1 MVIKESVLQKSV
13 IKESLK
19 KKSIIA
25 LAVYLAV
32 FIAIFGT
39 ITYWVVESPVRA
51 KLEQNLDIRS
61 EFLAAEISEPL
72 HSSLGVLKSIV
83 AMGETI
89 SDRHSLD
96 KALCQ
101 VFKLNDGIAVSGGIW
116 PKPYSIDPNVKLSS
130 LFYNRTSTGEV
141 DKIDLWNN
149 PQTAGYH
156 IEPWYTSV
164 KDTPSN
170 TISWSEVYVDP
181 YTHVQM
187 ITASAPYYNDGVF
200 AGVAT
205 VDLSLENLI
214 GFVKSKAREHD
225 LGVIV
230 RDANQ
235 QVITEHNFR
244 VERDIYISQLS
255 FGEFNWSLEVV
266 NARRL
271 VADEVADIVKSV
283 ELGIVPVMLLCLMF
297 GYYLI
302 NQYLIKPIAIIAKE
316 VDESRH
322 GGSIDINY
330 RSPDEIRYLIDS
342 FNQKT
347 VYLDQERVKAQAS
360 TKAKTAFLATLS
372 HEIRTPMNGVL
383 GTAQILLK
391 TDLSVEQR
399 KHLKTLYDS
408 GDHMMSLLNEIL
420 DYSKIEQ
427 GHIELDSHPFPLNAM
442 IGSMHSVYHTL
453 CNEKGLKF
461 SVYSDIEDE
470 RWYQGDKARL
480 RQILFNL
487 LNNAVKFTSQG
498 HIEVYLSEKVGVE
511 KNTLTIRV
519 KDTGIGIAPEA
530 QTRIF
535 KPFEQAESSTTR
547 RFGGTGLGLAIV
559 KEIAMVMGGD
569 IKLTSQE
576 GIGSEFEVTVRL
588 ASCKPKPL
596 DVHIERNL
604 DYRGLKALI
613 VEDNRTNT
621 IIIETFMKRKGFITY
636 SVVNGEEALKAV
648 ATQSYDLILMDNHMP
663 VMDGVEAIAGIRNM
677 PGKEKDTLIFGCTAD
692 VFKET
697 RERMIGAG
705 ADFIVGKPID
715 ERILDD
721 ALYQFAN
728 KLVQFSGRKGSNV
741 TSLGASN

>member
-1 MVIKESVLQKSV
+1 M
-13 IKESLK
+13 
-19 KKSIIA
+19 
-25 LAVYLAV
+25 
-32 FIAIFGT
+32 
-39 ITYWVVESPVRA
+39 
-51 KLEQNLDIRS
+51 
-61 EFLAAEISEPL
+61 
-72 HSSLGVLKSIV
+72 
-83 AMGETI
+83 
-89 SDRHSLD
+89 
-96 KALCQ
+96 
-101 VFKLNDGIAVSGGIW
+101 
-116 PKPYSIDPNVKLSS
+116 
-130 LFYNRTSTGEV
+130 
-141 DKIDLWNN
+141 
-149 PQTAGYH
+149 
-156 IEPWYTSV
+156 
-164 KDTPSN
+164 
-170 TISWSEVYVDP
+170 YVDP

-187 ITASAPYYNDGVF
+187 ITASAPYYLDSKF

-214 GFVKSKAREHD
+214 SFVKSKAREHD

-230 RDANQ
+230 RDANN

-244 VERDIYISQLS
+244 VERDIYISQLN
-255 FGEFNWSLEVV
+255 FGDFNWSLEVV

-271 VADEVADIVKSV
+271 VADEVFDIVMGV
-283 ELGIVPVMLLCLMF
+283 EYAIVPVMILCLMF

-302 NQYLIKPIAIIAKE
+302 NQYLIKPIAVIAKE
-316 VDESRH
+316 VDDSRH
-322 GGSIDINY
+322 SGSIDINY
-330 RSPDEIRYLIDS
+330 KSPDEIRYLIDS

-347 VYLDQERVKAQAS
+347 VYLDQERMKAQAS

-427 GHIELDSHPFPLNAM
+427 GHIELDSHPFPLNSI

-461 SVYSDIEDE
+461 SVYSEVDDE
-470 RWYQGDKARL
+470 RWYMGDKARL

-498 HIEVYLSEKVGVE
+498 TIEVFLSEEVRHSA
-511 KNTLTIRV
+511 NTLTIRV
-519 KDTGIGIAPEA
+519 RDTGIGISPEA
-530 QTRIF
+530 QARIF

-559 KEIAMVMGGD
+559 KEIASVMGGD
-569 IKLTSQE
+569 IKLNSQE
-576 GIGSEFEVTVRL
+576 GIGSEFEVTVKL
-588 ASCKPKPL
+588 ESCEPKQL
-596 DVHIERNL
+596 DVHIERKL

-621 IIIETFMKRKGFITY
+621 IIIDTFMKRKGFITY

-677 PGKEKDTLIFGCTAD
+677 PGREKDTLIFGCTAD

-697 RERMIGAG
+697 RERMMGAG

-728 KLVQFSGRKGSNV
+728 KLFQFTDGKRSNV
-741 TSLGASN
+741 TSIGS

>member
-1 MVIKESVLQKSV
+1 MV

-25 LAVYLAV
+25 LTVYLALFISV
-32 FIAIFGT
+32 FGS
-39 ITYWVVESPVRA
+39 ITYMVVESPVRA
-51 KLEQNLDIRS
+51 KLEENLDTKS
-61 EFLAAEISEPL
+61 EFLAAEISAPL
-72 HSSLGVLKSIV
+72 YGSLGVLKSIV
-83 AMGETI
+83 AMGQSIE
-89 SDRHSLD
+89 DRQTLD
-96 KALCQ
+96 EALCQ

-116 PKPYSIDPNVKLSS
+116 PEPYSVDPEQKLTS
-130 LFYNRTSTGEV
+130 LFYNRTPQGDV
-141 DKIDLWNN
+141 DRIDLWNN
-149 PQTAGYH
+149 PAANGYH

-164 KDTPSN
+164 KDRPVN
-170 TISWSEVYVDP
+170 TVTWSQVYIDP

-187 ITASAPYYNDGVF
+187 ITASSPYYVNGKF

-205 VDLSLENLI
+205 VDLSLANLVN
-214 GFVKSKAREHD
+214 FVKAKAREHD
-225 LGVIV
+225 LGVV
-230 RDANQ
+230 LRDANK

-244 VERDIYISQLS
+244 LEKDIYVSEIQ
-255 FGEFNWSLEVV
+255 FGDFSWSLEVV

-271 VADEVADIVKSV
+271 VSDQVSEIVTDV
-283 ELGIVPVMLLCLMF
+283 ELAIVPVMVLCLIF

-302 NQYLIKPIAIIAKE
+302 SQYLIRPISMIAKE
-316 VDESRH
+316 VDGSRE
-322 GGSIDINY
+322 GGGIDINY
-330 RSPDEIRYLIDS
+330 RSPDEIRYLIDT

-347 VYLDQERVKAQAS
+347 VYLDQERIKAQAS

-391 TDLSVEQR
+391 TDLNLEQR
-399 KHLKTLYDS
+399 KLLKTLYDS
-408 GDHMMSLLNEIL
+408 SDHMMSLLNEIL

-427 GHIELDSHPFPLNAM
+427 GHLELSKSAFPLTSI

-453 CNEKGLKF
+453 CNEKGLRFNVF
-461 SVYSDIEDE
+461 SQVDE
-470 RWYQGDKARL
+470 TRWYKGDKARL

-498 HIEVYLSEKVGVE
+498 AVEVVLSEEVRGD
-511 KNTLTIRV
+511 NNLLTIRV
-519 KDTGIGIAPEA
+519 KDTGIGIPKEA
-530 QTRIF
+530 QERIF

-547 RFGGTGLGLAIV
+547 RYGGTGLGLSIV
-559 KEIAMVMGGD
+559 REIAHGMGGEVAVN
-569 IKLTSQE
+569 SRE
-576 GIGSEFEVTVRL
+576 GIGSEFIITVLLER
-588 ASCKPKPL
+588 CKPETL
-596 DVHIERNL
+596 DIHIERNL

-636 SVVNGEEALKAV
+636 SVENGEQALKAV
-648 ATQSYDLILMDNHMP
+648 STQTFDLVLMDNHMP
-663 VMDGVEAIAGIRNM
+663 VMDGVEAISGIRNM
-677 PGKEKDTLIFGCTAD
+677 VGKEKDTLIFGCTAD

-697 RERMIGAG
+697 RERMLGAG

-715 ERILDD
+715 ERVLDD

-728 KLVQFSGRKGSNV
+728 KLFQFTHKPINDLHSVG
-741 TSLGASN
+741 

>member
-1 MVIKESVLQKSV
+1 MVIN
-13 IKESLK
+13 ESLK
-19 KKSIIA
+19 KKSVVA
-25 LAVYLAV
+25 LALYLAL
-32 FIAIFGT
+32 FIAVFGS
-39 ITYWVVESPVRA
+39 ITYMVVESPVRA
-51 KLEQNLDIRS
+51 KLEENLDIKN
-61 EFLAAEISEPL
+61 EFLAAEISAPL
-72 HSSLGVLKSIV
+72 SSSVGVLKSIV
-83 AMGETI
+83 AMAQSIENRTA
-89 SDRHSLD
+89 LD
-96 KALCQ
+96 EALCQ

-116 PKPYSIDPNVKLSS
+116 PEPYSVDPSIKLTS
-130 LFYNRTSTGEV
+130 LFYNRTSDGTV

-149 PQTAGYH
+149 PEADGYH
-156 IEPWYTSV
+156 LEPWYTSV
-164 KDTPSN
+164 KNQPVN
-170 TISWSEVYVDP
+170 TITWSEVYIDP

-187 ITASAPYYNDGVF
+187 ITASAPYYLNGQF

-205 VDLSLENLI
+205 VDLSLENLVK
-214 GFVKSKAREHD
+214 FVKSKAREHD

-230 RDANQ
+230 RDTNNH
-235 QVITEHNFR
+235 VITEHNFR
-244 VERDIYISQLS
+244 VGRDIYVSQRQ
-255 FGEFNWSLEVV
+255 FGDFDWSLEVV

-271 VADEVADIVKSV
+271 VSDQVSDIVMAV

-302 NQYLIKPIAIIAKE
+302 SQYLIKPITDIAKK
-316 VDESRH
+316 VDESKE

-330 RSPDEIRYLIDS
+330 QSPDEIRYLIDT
-342 FNQKT
+342 FNEKT
-347 VYLDQERVKAQAS
+347 IYLDQERVKAQAS

-391 TDLSVEQR
+391 TDLNLEQR
-399 KHLKTLYDS
+399 KLLKTLYDS

-427 GHIELDSHPFPLNAM
+427 GHLELENRPFPLSSI

-453 CNEKGLKF
+453 CNEKGLRF
-461 SVYSDIEDE
+461 SVFSEVDE
-470 RWYQGDKARL
+470 TRWYSGDKARL

-498 HIEVYLSEKVGVE
+498 MVEVYLSEEVNDGV
-511 KNTLTIRV
+511 TALVIRV
-519 KDTGIGIAPEA
+519 KDTGIGISPDA
-530 QTRIF
+530 QARVF

-559 KEIAMVMGGD
+559 QEITHCMGGN
-569 IKLTSQE
+569 ITLTSQE
-576 GIGSEFEVTVRL
+576 GMGSEFTVRVQL
-588 ASCKPKPL
+588 ELCKPKAL
-596 DVHIERNL
+596 DVHIERHL

-621 IIIETFMKRKGFITY
+621 IIIETFMKRKGFITS
-636 SVVNGEEALKAV
+636 SVENGELALKAV
-648 ATQSYDLILMDNHMP
+648 STQQFDLILMDNHMP

-677 PGKEKDTLIFGCTAD
+677 LGREKDTLIFGCTAD

-697 RERMIGAG
+697 RERMLGAG

-715 ERILDD
+715 ERVLDD
-721 ALYQFAN
+721 ALYQYAN
-728 KLVQFSGRKGSNV
+728 KLFQFSSKRRSNV
-741 TSLGASN
+741 ESLR

>member
-1 MVIKESVLQKSV
+1 MI

-25 LAVYLAV
+25 LAVYLAL
-32 FIAIFGT
+32 FIAIFGS

-61 EFLAAEISEPL
+61 EFLAAEISAPL

-89 SDRHSLD
+89 SDRQSLD
-96 KALCQ
+96 KALHQ
-101 VFKLNDGIAVSGGIW
+101 VFVLNDGIAVSGGVW
-116 PKPYSIDPNVKLSS
+116 PEPYSVDPNVKLTS
-130 LFYNRTSTGEV
+130 LFYNRTSSGEV

-187 ITASAPYYNDGVF
+187 ITASAPYYIDDVF

-235 QVITEHNFR
+235 RVITEHNFR
-244 VERDIYISQLS
+244 IERNIYISQLS
-255 FGEFNWSLEVV
+255 FGDFNWSLEVV

-302 NQYLIKPIAIIAKE
+302 NQYLIKPITVIAKE

-322 GGSIDINY
+322 SGSIDIDY

-347 VYLDQERVKAQAS
+347 IYLDQERMKAQAS

-391 TDLSVEQR
+391 TELSVEQR

-427 GHIELDSHPFPLNAM
+427 GHIELDSHPFPLNSI

-461 SVYSDIEDE
+461 SVYSDIDEE

-498 HIEVYLSEKVGVE
+498 RVEVFLTEKIGVE

-519 KDTGIGIAPEA
+519 KDTGIGISPEA
-530 QTRIF
+530 QARIF

-559 KEIAMVMGGD
+559 KEIAHVMGGD
-569 IKLTSQE
+569 IKLASQE

-588 ASCKPKPL
+588 ASCQPKPL
-596 DVHIERNL
+596 DVHIERKL
-604 DYRGLKALI
+604 DYSGLKALI

-677 PGKEKDTLIFGCTAD
+677 LGKEKDTLIFGCTAD

-697 RERMIGAG
+697 RERMMGAG

-728 KLVQFSGRKGSNV
+728 KLFQFSGRKASNV
-741 TSLGASN
+741 TSLGTSK